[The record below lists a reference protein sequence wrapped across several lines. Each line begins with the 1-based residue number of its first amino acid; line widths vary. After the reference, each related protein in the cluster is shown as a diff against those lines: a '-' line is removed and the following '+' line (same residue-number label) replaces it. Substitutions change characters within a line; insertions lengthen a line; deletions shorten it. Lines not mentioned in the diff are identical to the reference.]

1 MNDSDDMSAYWR
13 DIKEARQ
20 QKRAENRESS
30 QELLREA
37 GVRFIS
43 KNSEAHLIVNTDGG
57 HVIDF
62 WPGTGL
68 WIMRGSTQ
76 RRRGVRKLVA
86 FCKPKQE
93 KR

>member
-1 MNDSDDMSAYWR
+1 MDDSDDMSAYWR

-37 GVRFIS
+37 GVRFVS
-43 KNSEAHLIVNTDGG
+43 KNSEAHLIVTTDGG
-57 HVIDF
+57 HAIDF

-76 RRRGVRKLVA
+76 RHRGVRKLIA
-86 FCKPKQE
+86 FCKPKPE
-93 KR
+93 ER

>member
-1 MNDSDDMSAYWR
+1 MGDMIDYFR
-13 DIKEARQ
+13 DIKEVRR

-30 QELLREA
+30 QALLCKA
-37 GVRFIS
+37 GVQFTS
-43 KNSEAHLIVNTDGG
+43 QNNEAHLIVTTDGG
-57 HVIDF
+57 HAIDF

-76 RRRGVRKLVA
+76 RHRGVRKLIA

-93 KR
+93 ER